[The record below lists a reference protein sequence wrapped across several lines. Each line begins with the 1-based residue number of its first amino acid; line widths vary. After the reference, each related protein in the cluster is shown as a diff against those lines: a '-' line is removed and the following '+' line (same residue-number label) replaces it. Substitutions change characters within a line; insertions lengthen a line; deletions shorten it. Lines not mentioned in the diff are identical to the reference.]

1 MLKLKIVIVALCL
14 LSLSAC
20 GGSRQMGDLGGVP
33 VEFEVLLERP
43 FVAAMENRQARLGAS
58 LGASV
63 GSHGSSTGLGFGLS
77 FQSTN
82 VYLYG
87 GDKAGQANVFRK
99 KLKWGD
105 NHFTIPMNPKRKL
118 VFSVVVSGGRSGWEA
133 VGEYTVTNADNA
145 VRVLLSETGAEIET
159 VAD

>member
-1 MLKLKIVIVALCL
+1 MLKLKMLIVVGCFMGLT
-14 LSLSAC
+14 AC
-20 GGSRQMGDLGGVP
+20 GGSRQMGDIGGVP

-43 FVAAMENRQARLGAS
+43 FVAAMENKQARLGAS
-58 LGASV
+58 AGATV
-63 GSHGSSTGLGFGLS
+63 GSHGTSTGIGFGLS

-87 GDKAGQANVFRK
+87 GNKAGQANIFRK

-105 NHFTIPMNPKRKL
+105 NHFTIPMNVKRKA

-133 VGEYTVTNADNA
+133 IGDYTVKNAGNA
-145 VRVLLSETGAEIET
+145 VRVLLSETGATVET
-159 VAD
+159 AP